1 MRKIAAW
8 GRANPWTARITL
20 IVSRIILFW
29 LAVYLGSVMIEEG
42 YSISQSFLYLLA
54 AVAIYCGITYPAK
67 TTRKTDPFFFR
78 RQKIR
83 DLLISVT
90 CFGMIMGLVQDPSA
104 LMSPITGANA
114 ATHSSISKG
123 KEKPRADEILA
134 SLKHRDKKTLTR
146 QEKRILRQEF
156 KKQLKIFAISTI
168 RGDQPAKADAGLKI
182 LAIVA
187 AIGLLLLVGA
197 IACELSCNGSDAAAI
212 IVGVLGTAAVIIG
225 LVAVLK
231 AINRKQ
237 QKQVKENNES

>member
-168 RGDQPAKADAGLKI
+168 RGDRPAKADAGLKI

>member
-123 KEKPRADEILA
+123 KEKPTADEILA

-156 KKQLKIFAISTI
+156 KKQLKIFAISNI
-168 RGDQPAKADAGLKI
+168 RGDRPAKADAGLKI

>member
-123 KEKPRADEILA
+123 KEKPTADEILA

-168 RGDQPAKADAGLKI
+168 RGDRPAKADAGLKI